1 MASSLHKD
9 LLSAAR
15 NHLKHTKR
23 MSMMAALNLAA
34 EILAVDCGL
43 KPCFLYDYT
52 TSGVQQICS
61 YLKELQHIGLIVGH
75 LHILNVEENILIINV
90 TKAVSY
96 LETLLHSQD
105 LHLIDVSNNL
115 SQPMLVSSDQVPQ
128 IHAHIAEL
136 IAQIKPYQSGQ
147 PASVSVGGV
156 QSPEWNLCT
165 MFGFLL
171 QFPLAYWF
179 DTAQDFENCLSF
191 MPLRLFTVRA
201 NCSRISHQRVQIY
214 SFTVPECVYQPMQM
228 HLEDWS
234 QNLRQAFE
242 EQNHFTDLKIITDT
256 VTLPSVAL

>member
-1 MASSLHKD
+1 MASSLHKH

-15 NHLKHTKR
+15 YHLKETKR
-23 MSMMAALNLAA
+23 MSMMVALNLAA

-61 YLKELQHIGLIVGH
+61 YLKELQNLGLIVGH
-75 LHILNVEENILIINV
+75 LHILNIEETILIINV

-105 LHLIDVSNNL
+105 LHLIDVSNYL
-115 SQPMLVSSDQVPQ
+115 SQPELVSSNQVPQ
-128 IHAHIAEL
+128 IHAQLAEL
-136 IAQIKPYQSGQ
+136 LGHIKPYQSGQ
-147 PASVSVGGV
+147 PASVSVGGI

-171 QFPLAYWF
+171 QFPSTYWF
-179 DTAQDFENCLSF
+179 DTQKGFENCLSF
-191 MPLRLFTVRA
+191 TPLRLFTVQA
-201 NCSRISHQRVQIY
+201 NCSRIGHQSVQIY
-214 SFTVPECVYQPMQM
+214 SFTVPECVYQATQV

-234 QNLRQAFE
+234 KSLKQAFN
-242 EQNHFTDLKIITDT
+242 EQIYFTDLEIITNT
-256 VTLPSVAL
+256 VSLPSVAL